1 MLKFP
6 FNKWISLVVISI
18 VVTMLTTGNQS
29 YIAAHQNPQAS
40 ENTLSSTYEFA
51 NATFTFELEKLNI
64 TRGGDNLTII
74 FEFKFINETQI
85 TNATIDY
92 NITNP
97 LGILIYQ
104 ESIVVNSTEIFN
116 VTVMWSTFNSQPEG
130 YYNVT
135 TIANSTATGSYQ
147 ISDEFY
153 LTILPAGRIR
163 MSFPDNPYYIEP
175 EEQTDVP
182 FTLTNIGG
190 TTVANISIEGIN
202 ELKSTSGIL
211 DIEPPSTS
219 LLSLSLVSGEV
230 YEDNIQFTAD
240 KYLYFRLRIALA
252 YCTIDEPGD
261 IKYTSS
267 PQLEIICLPNLVI
280 KNYTI
285 GENATIG
292 TDFLITF
299 SVNNSEADVLYIDA
313 YAECDL
319 IDFEDYEENGSTPV
333 SSGFHQFSIIGN
345 PQVVGTDIIWF
356 WIDIEWR
363 NADDVVHS
371 TPILSIVISSVIV
384 GNLTVVTTTVT
395 TNDTLSFFDPVLTY
409 ATILTSLLLGIG
421 YFSRDVIRGIA
432 TKTRFR
438 KQEHSFAE
446 ITYAYDTVILD
457 GSNIAWEEKNADNKP
472 KLNNIETMINKLSR
486 ANFKKIITVADAAL
500 RYQIDDQKKL
510 DRLVKEGAIKM
521 LPARVDGD
529 KFILR
534 LAEEENGMI
543 ISNDMFKEFREQ
555 APWIDERR
563 IPYTILTGEVWLHP
577 TSVSPTPKEKN
588 GETLAFDN

>member
-18 VVTMLTTGNQS
+18 VITMLTTGSQS
-29 YIAAHQNPQAS
+29 YIAAHQNPQTLG
-40 ENTLSSTYEFA
+40 NTLSSTYEFA
-51 NATFTFELEKLNI
+51 NATFTFELVKLNV
-64 TRGGDNLTII
+64 TRGEDDLII
-74 FEFKFINETQI
+74 TFGFKFTNETLI
-85 TNATIDY
+85 PDATIDY

-97 LGILIYQ
+97 LEILIYQ

-116 VTVMWSTFNSQPEG
+116 ETVMWSTFNSQPEG

-135 TIANSTATGSYQ
+135 AIANSTATGSYQ

-163 MSFPDNPYYIEP
+163 MVFPDNPYYIEP

-190 TTVANISIEGIN
+190 TTVVNISIGGIN
-202 ELKSTSGIL
+202 YLKSTSGIL

-219 LLSLSLVSGEV
+219 LSSLLLVSGEV

-240 KYLYFRLRIALA
+240 TYLYFRLRIALA
-252 YCTIDEPGD
+252 YYTIDEPGD

-267 PQLEIICLPNLVI
+267 PQLEIICLPDLVVE
-280 KNYTI
+280 NYTI

-292 TDFLITF
+292 TDFRITF
-299 SVNNSEADVLYIDA
+299 SIINSEEDVLFIDA
-313 YAECDL
+313 FAECDL
-319 IDFEDYEENGSTPV
+319 IDFEDYEENGSIPV

-345 PQVVGTDIIWF
+345 PQVIGTDIIWF

-363 NADDVVHS
+363 NGDEVIHS
-371 TPILSIVISSVIV
+371 TPILYTVISFVIV
-384 GNLTVVTTTVT
+384 ENFTVVTTFETQIVT
-395 TNDTLSFFDPVLTY
+395 TNDTIGFFDPVVTY

-432 TKTRFR
+432 TKTKFR
-438 KQEHSFAE
+438 KQEHSFAD
-446 ITYAYDTVILD
+446 ITYPYDTVVLD

-472 KLNNIETMINKLSR
+472 KLSNIEIMINKLIVYKR
-486 ANFKKIITVADAAL
+486 
-500 RYQIDDQKKL
+500 
-510 DRLVKEGAIKM
+510 
-521 LPARVDGD
+521 
-529 KFILR
+529 
-534 LAEEENGMI
+534 
-543 ISNDMFKEFREQ
+543 
-555 APWIDERR
+555 
-563 IPYTILTGEVWLHP
+563 
-577 TSVSPTPKEKN
+577 
-588 GETLAFDN
+588 